1 VRFAAKLDIELPADI
16 VERAPTLWDAC
27 RTWVGARVDLAT
39 ERVRNR
45 MEGAT
50 FLHQVR
56 SALAALGI
64 DNARFL
70 VVDGVMV
77 FEDTHGQPHDLPDL
91 MLAFAD
97 HVLLSNEGCRD
108 LRVCVEHDEAGMN
121 LEIEAR
127 AALEHASEEPG
138 ARVSVLGRV
147 LDLGPRPDE
156 TSEAYRER
164 IAPFATDPKRVA
176 AIRLHFDTFV
186 SRLERALE
194 VALPGASVTTALHA
208 LGVDG
213 DSMDRAP
220 AAASRPA
227 PPAPDHPPP
236 ASRAA
241 NTFSPPR
248 NFSLSLEQ
256 RIGAAI
262 AGPPPFAVRL
272 RKIEDLHEALID
284 ELAVA
289 ERESLDDV
297 PVSIVRRLEA
307 LNHLIEEHNFAYP
320 IERQLP
326 IDAATGELLL
336 GDEPWRPMAAVTLDD
351 LRRAIASRRR
361 GAAGH

>member
-1 VRFAAKLDIELPADI
+1 
-16 VERAPTLWDAC
+16 
-27 RTWVGARVDLAT
+27 
-39 ERVRNR
+39 

-77 FEDTHGQPHDLPDL
+77 FEDTHGLPHDLPEL
-91 MLAFAD
+91 MVAFAD
-97 HVLLSNEGCRD
+97 HVLLSSESCRD
-108 LRVCVEHDEAGMN
+108 LRVCVEHDEAGLN

-127 AALEHASEEPG
+127 AALEHASAEPG

-156 TSEAYRER
+156 SSEAYRER

-194 VALPGASVTTALHA
+194 VALPGASVTTALHS
-208 LGVDG
+208 LGVDAEAMG
-213 DSMDRAP
+213 RTRAGATEAAQLGRAHAP
-220 AAASRPA
+220 AAPRT
-227 PPAPDHPPP
+227 
-236 ASRAA
+236 A
-241 NTFSPPR
+241 NTLSPTR

-272 RKIEDLHEALID
+272 RKIEDLQESLID
-284 ELAVA
+284 ELAMA
-289 ERESLDDV
+289 ERQSMGEI
-297 PVSIVRRLEA
+297 PVSIVRRLES

-336 GDEPWRPMAAVTLDD
+336 GDEPWRPMARVSLDD
-351 LRRAIASRRR
+351 LRHAVASRRR
-361 GAAGH
+361 SPAAH

>member
-1 VRFAAKLDIELPADI
+1 VRFAANLDIALPSDI
-16 VERAPTLWDAC
+16 VERAPTLWDTC
-27 RTWVGARVDLAT
+27 RAFIGARVDLAT

-77 FEDTHGQPHDLPDL
+77 FEDTRGQPHDLPEL
-91 MLAFAD
+91 MVAFAD
-97 HVLLSNEGCRD
+97 HVLLLTEGCRE
-108 LRVCVEHDEAGMN
+108 LRVCVEHEEAGMN

-127 AALEHASEEPG
+127 AALEHASQEPG
-138 ARVSVLGRV
+138 ARVSVLGRL
-147 LDLGPRPDE
+147 LDLAPRPDE

-164 IAPFATDPKRVA
+164 IAPFATDPRRVA

-194 VALPGASVTTALHA
+194 VALPGASVTTALHS

-213 DSMDRAP
+213 DAMARAQ

-227 PPAPDHPPP
+227 PVARADVPP
-236 ASRAA
+236 ASRTA

-256 RIGAAI
+256 RIGAAL

-272 RKIEDLHEALID
+272 RKIEDLREALVD

-307 LNHLIEEHNFAYP
+307 LNRLIEEHNFAYP

-326 IDAATGELLL
+326 IDAATGELML
-336 GDEPWRPMAAVTLDD
+336 GDEPWRPMARVSLDD
-351 LRRAIASRRR
+351 LRRAVAAGRR
-361 GAAGH
+361 GPAGH